1 MKQLWLMLYRQEA
14 SVPIWQCVSVFF
26 SFPNV
31 LSLSVCAYSSGS
43 CAVSHNLHLY
53 QERKWDLWCTLFSY
67 FGEKKSMG
75 LGNCLSKRDKICVY
89 WGMGSREPNQTKP
102 KQPKED
108 KIEHSNYFSR
118 SAFIM
123 C

>member
-14 SVPIWQCVSVFF
+14 SVPIWQCISVFF

-31 LSLSVCAYSSGS
+31 LSLSVCVYSSGS
-43 CAVSHNLHLY
+43 CAVSHNVFVSGKKVGPVVH
-53 QERKWDLWCTLFSY
+53 TLFL
-67 FGEKKSMG
+67 FWRKKSMG
-75 LGNCLSKRDKICVY
+75 LGNCLYKRDKRCVQ
-89 WGMGSREPNQTKP
+89 WRLGSMEPNETKI

-108 KIEHSNYFSR
+108 KIEHSNYFTR